1 MVGARAVSQSKETRP
16 IRTGSLNSKP
26 LIQSVIKSLIRA
38 HYIKGHPEIPFN
50 RLNTLRNEC
59 LNKPGE
65 SR

>member
-1 MVGARAVSQSKETRP
+1 MVGARAVSQSKETRL
-16 IRTGSLNSKP
+16 ITTRSLNGKP

-50 RLNTLRNEC
+50 RLNTLRDEC